1 MMTVREL
8 LLKNR
13 SYRRFYQQEKI
24 PSADLKN
31 LIANVRIS
39 PSPANLQPLKF
50 VLVNH
55 RETNSHLFAYLNW
68 AAYLKE
74 WDGPE
79 QGERPSAYIVFL
91 GDKKLSGY
99 LHWDYGIALQTI
111 LLSAVE
117 KGLGGCAIASF
128 NKEKVRELLRIPEYL
143 EIGLV
148 IALGKPKEK
157 VVIDEVKDGDIKYWR
172 DKDQVHHVPKRSL
185 DDLIYKVIE

>member
-1 MMTVREL
+1 MMTVKEL
-8 LLKNR
+8 MRKNR

-24 PSADLKN
+24 QSADLKDM
-31 LIANVRIS
+31 IANVRIS

-55 RETNSHLFAYLNW
+55 RETNNQLFPYLKW
-68 AAYLKE
+68 AGYLKE

-79 QGERPSAYIVFL
+79 QGERPSAYIIIL
-91 GDKKLSGY
+91 GDRKQSAHI
-99 LHWDYGIALQTI
+99 HWDYGIALQTI

-128 NKEKVRELLRIPEYL
+128 QKDNVRELLRIPEGL

-148 IALGKPKEK
+148 IALGKPKEE

-172 DKDQVHHVPKRSL
+172 DNDQVHHVPKRSL
-185 DDLIYKVIE
+185 EDLIYKVIE